1 MRLPAG
7 LSPLRHRDF
16 ALYWVGQCVSQ
27 VGSFIEMTATTYLLY
42 AITSSPVLLGLGGLT
57 RAVPILTLALFG
69 GALADRVDRKRLLM
83 FTQASQ
89 VLTSLLLGTL
99 VVTGSIQFW
108 HIYVIGFINSTLAA
122 FDAPARNSFYPS
134 LIPRAE
140 FQNAVALSSVIFRLS
155 TLLGPAIAGILIA
168 TVGPASP
175 FFVNAASYFGLIG
188 ALLLIRT
195 KAFAA
200 TGPRTSLRSAMR
212 GGLQYAMRSPV
223 LPLIL
228 GTEAVLSLFGH
239 NSALVTIFARD
250 VLHVGPE
257 GLGLLLSAVG
267 AGAIVGTF
275 VLIGTGELRRKGAI
289 MIFAGLLYAAALV
302 AFSFSTSF
310 ALSIAVLF
318 VLGFADSFWGA
329 MRNTII
335 QLAATDAFRGRITS
349 LVTFTSRGLTNTGQ
363 IETGGIIAAVGPAVG
378 GAINGIV
385 IGTAVVLI
393 AVRSRRLRDFTSSA
407 QTDIAEPVAPQP
419 G

>member
-1 MRLPAG
+1 MRLPPG

-27 VGSFIEMTATTYLLY
+27 VGTFIEMTATTYLLY
-42 AITSSPVLLGLGGLT
+42 AITNSPVLLGLGGLT
-57 RAVPILTLALFG
+57 RAVPILALALYG

-99 VVTGSIQFW
+99 VVTGTIQFW
-108 HIYVIGFINSTLAA
+108 HIYVIGFVNSTLSA

-134 LIPRAE
+134 LIPRSD
-140 FQNAVALSSVIFRLS
+140 FQNAVTLSSVIFRLS
-155 TLLGPAIAGILIA
+155 TLLGPAIGGVLIA

-195 KAFAA
+195 KSPVANGSRA
-200 TGPRTSLRSAMR
+200 SMRSAMW
-212 GGLQYAMRSPV
+212 GGLQFARRSPV

-228 GTEAVLSLFGH
+228 GTEAILSLFGH

-267 AGAIVGTF
+267 AGAIIGTIIL
-275 VLIGTGELRRKGAI
+275 VGTGELRQKGAI
-289 MIFAGLLYAAALV
+289 MITAGILYAAALV
-302 AFSFSTSF
+302 AFSVSTSF
-310 ALSIAVLF
+310 ALSVAVLF
-318 VLGFADSFWGA
+318 VLGVADSFWGA

-349 LVTFTSRGLTNTGQ
+349 LVTFTSRGLTNAGQ
-363 IETGGIIAAVGPAVG
+363 IETGAMVAVAGPPLAA
-378 GAINGIV
+378 AINGLV
-385 IGTAVVLI
+385 IGVAVI
-393 AVRSRRLRDFTSSA
+393 AIGLRSARLRRFTSTA
-407 QTDIAEPVAPQP
+407 HLDLGEPAAS
-419 G
+419 

>member
-1 MRLPAG
+1 MRLPPG

-27 VGSFIEMTATTYLLY
+27 VGTFIEMTATTYLLY
-42 AITSSPVLLGLGGLT
+42 AITNSPVLLGLGGLT
-57 RAVPILTLALFG
+57 RAVPILALALYG

-99 VVTGSIQFW
+99 VVTGTIQFW
-108 HIYVIGFINSTLAA
+108 HIYVIGFVNSTLSA

-134 LIPRAE
+134 LIPRSD
-140 FQNAVALSSVIFRLS
+140 FQNAVTLSSVIFRLS
-155 TLLGPAIAGILIA
+155 TLLGPAIAGVLIA

-175 FFVNAASYFGLIG
+175 FFVNAASYFALIG

-195 KAFAA
+195 KSLVA
-200 TGPRTSLRSAMR
+200 TGSGDSMRSAMW
-212 GGLQYAMRSPV
+212 GGLQFARRSPV

-228 GTEAVLSLFGH
+228 GTEAILSLFGH

-257 GLGLLLSAVG
+257 GLGLLLSSVG
-267 AGAIVGTF
+267 AGAIVGTIIL
-275 VLIGTGELRRKGAI
+275 VGTGELRQKGAI
-289 MIFAGLLYAAALV
+289 MIAAGILYAAALV
-302 AFSFSTSF
+302 AFSVSTSF

-318 VLGFADSFWGA
+318 VLGIADSFWGA

-363 IETGGIIAAVGPAVG
+363 IETGAMVAVAGPPLAA
-378 GAINGIV
+378 AINGLV
-385 IGTAVVLI
+385 IGVAVI
-393 AVRSRRLRDFTSSA
+393 AIGLRSARLRRFTSTA
-407 QTDIAEPVAPQP
+407 HVDLGEPAAP
-419 G
+419 

>member
-1 MRLPAG
+1 MRLPPG

-27 VGSFIEMTATTYLLY
+27 TGTFIEMTATTYLLY
-42 AITSSPVLLGLGGLT
+42 AITGSPLLLGLGGLT
-57 RAVPILTLALFG
+57 RAVPILALALFG

-89 VLTSLLLGTL
+89 VVTSLLLGTL
-99 VVTGSIQFW
+99 VVTGTIQFW
-108 HIYVIGFINSTLAA
+108 HIYVIGFVNSTLSA

-134 LIPRAE
+134 LIPRAD
-140 FQNAVALSSVIFRLS
+140 FQNAVTLSSVIFRLS

-168 TVGPASP
+168 AVGPASP
-175 FFVNAASYFGLIG
+175 FFVNAASYFALIG

-195 KAFAA
+195 KALAA
-200 TGPRTSLRSAMR
+200 TGPRSSMRSAIG
-212 GGLQYAMRSPV
+212 GGLRFAMRSPV

-228 GTEAVLSLFGH
+228 ATEGVLSLFGH

-257 GLGLLLSAVG
+257 GLGLLLSSVG

-275 VLIGTGELRRKGAI
+275 VLVGTGELRRKGAI
-289 MIFAGLLYAAALV
+289 MIGAGILYAAALL
-302 AFSFSTSF
+302 AFSVSTSF
-310 ALSIAVLF
+310 ALSIGVLF
-318 VLGFADSFWGA
+318 ILGVADSFWGA

-349 LVTFTSRGLTNTGQ
+349 LVTFTSRGLTNAGQ
-363 IETGGIIAAVGPAVG
+363 IETGAIVAAAGPAIGAAVNALVIGAVVVAVG
-378 GAINGIV
+378 
-385 IGTAVVLI
+385 L
-393 AVRSRRLRDFTSSA
+393 RSARLRGFTSA
-407 QTDIAEPVAPQP
+407 AHVEVAEPATP
-419 G
+419 